1 MASVGVGED
10 INGRRYCLPLSGSGT
25 WIPVNDSYQKTGS
38 MITFNLLIH
47 ARITTMSIEPL
58 REEINRIDREIIRL
72 IAKRQALAEKIVRIK
87 NEQGLAIHD
96 EARVQEVLKSSFNY
110 AVEHKINPVY
120 IRKIM
125 EILIEMSEERQRECS
140 GEGNLP

>member
-1 MASVGVGED
+1 
-10 INGRRYCLPLSGSGT
+10 
-25 WIPVNDSYQKTGS
+25 
-38 MITFNLLIH
+38 
-47 ARITTMSIEPL
+47 MSIESL

-87 NEQGLAIHD
+87 IGEGLSVHD
-96 EARVQEVLKSSFNY
+96 EARVQEVLKLSFNY

-120 IRKIM
+120 IQKIM
-125 EILIEMSEERQRECS
+125 GILVEMSEERQRECS

>member
-1 MASVGVGED
+1 
-10 INGRRYCLPLSGSGT
+10 
-25 WIPVNDSYQKTGS
+25 
-38 MITFNLLIH
+38 
-47 ARITTMSIEPL
+47 MSIEPL

-87 NEQGLAIHD
+87 NQQGLAIHD

-110 AVEHKINPVY
+110 AVEHKINPVFVQ
-120 IRKIM
+120 KIM
-125 EILIEMSEERQRECS
+125 ETLIEMSEERQRECS